1 MTSREQW
8 IAGARPKT
16 LPAAIAPVIVGT
28 AFAGYNAQVTNFFL
42 ALIVG
47 LALQIGVNY
56 ANDYSDG
63 IKGIDDDRIGPM
75 RLVGSG
81 AATPAAVKRAAYLS
95 FLVAA
100 FAGLILSAR
109 TSWFLLI
116 IGFLAI
122 IAAWTYTGGAK
133 PYGYIA
139 LGEVAVFIFF
149 GLVATLGT
157 YYVQVN
163 SISFEVVLAS
173 IAMGLLASA
182 LLVVNNLRDLSKDA
196 AAEKNTLAV
205 KLGEKRTRTLYQ
217 ALLVLPFL
225 IALGLVP
232 TSSYFLLTIAV
243 LPQIR
248 SAFKVIRSATGAAL
262 IDLLAK
268 TGQIQMIYA
277 LALSLASLL
286 AAR

>member
-28 AFAGYNAQVTNFFL
+28 AFAGYNAQVTNFSL

-81 AATPAAVKRAAYLS
+81 AATPAAVKRAAYFS

-182 LLVVNNLRDLSKDA
+182 LLVINNLRDLSKDA
-196 AAEKNTLAV
+196 AAGKYTLAV
-205 KLGEKRTRTLYQ
+205 KLGEKRTRTLYK
-217 ALLVLPFL
+217 ALLVLPIL

-232 TSSYFLLTIAV
+232 TSSYFLLTVAV

-248 SAFKVIRSATGAAL
+248 SALRVVNSATSAAL
-262 IDLLAK
+262 INLLAK

>member
-47 LALQIGVNY
+47 VSLQVGVNY

-63 IKGIDDDRIGPM
+63 IKGTDSDRIGPM

-81 AATPAAVKRAAYLS
+81 AATPAAVKRAAFLS

-100 FAGLILSAR
+100 IAGTILSAR
-109 TSWFLLI
+109 TSWFLILI
-116 IGFLAI
+116 GVLAI

-133 PYGYIA
+133 PYGYFA
-139 LGEVAVFIFF
+139 LGEIAVFIFF

-157 YYVQVN
+157 YYVQVD
-163 SISFEVVLAS
+163 SISFDVILAA
-173 IAMGLLASA
+173 IAMGCLASA
-182 LLVVNNLRDLSKDA
+182 ILVVNNLRDLAKDA
-196 AAEKNTLAV
+196 SAKKNTLAV
-205 KLGEKRTRTLYQ
+205 KLGDAKTRTLYK
-217 ALLVLPFL
+217 ALLIAPLL
-225 IALGLVP
+225 IAAVLLS
-232 TSSYFLLTIAV
+232 TSLYFLLAIAA

-248 SAFKVIRSATGAAL
+248 DAFRVVSTASGAAL
-262 IDLLAK
+262 INLLAK

-277 LALSLASLL
+277 FAISLASLL

>member
-28 AFAGYNAQVTNFFL
+28 AFAGYNAQVTNFLL

-47 LALQIGVNY
+47 VSLQVGVNY

-63 IKGIDDDRIGPM
+63 IKGTDSDRIGPM

-81 AATPAAVKRAAYLS
+81 AATPAAVKRAAFLS

-100 FAGLILSAR
+100 IAGTILSAR
-109 TSWFLLI
+109 TSWFLILI
-116 IGFLAI
+116 GVLAI

-133 PYGYIA
+133 PYGYFA
-139 LGEVAVFIFF
+139 LGEIAVFIFF

-157 YYVQVN
+157 YYVQVD
-163 SISFEVVLAS
+163 SISFDVILAA
-173 IAMGLLASA
+173 IAMGCLASA
-182 LLVVNNLRDLSKDA
+182 ILVVNNLRDLAKDA
-196 AAEKNTLAV
+196 SANKNTLAV
-205 KLGEKRTRTLYQ
+205 KLGDAKTRTLYK
-217 ALLVLPFL
+217 ALLIAPLL
-225 IALGLVP
+225 IAAVLLS
-232 TSSYFLLTIAV
+232 TSLYFLLAIAA

-248 SAFKVIRSATGAAL
+248 DAFKVVSTATGAAL
-262 IDLLAK
+262 INLLAK

-277 LALSLASLL
+277 FAISLASLL

>member
-28 AFAGYNAQVTNFFL
+28 AFAGYNAQVTNFLL

-47 LALQIGVNY
+47 VSLQVGVNY

-63 IKGIDDDRIGPM
+63 IKGTDSDRIGPM

-81 AATPAAVKRAAYLS
+81 AATPASVKRAAFLS

-100 FAGLILSAR
+100 IAGTILSAR
-109 TSWFLLI
+109 TSWFLILI
-116 IGFLAI
+116 GVLAI

-133 PYGYIA
+133 PYGYFA
-139 LGEVAVFIFF
+139 LGEIAVFIFF

-157 YYVQVN
+157 YYVQVD
-163 SISFEVVLAS
+163 SISFDVILAA
-173 IAMGLLASA
+173 IAMGCLASA
-182 LLVVNNLRDLSKDA
+182 ILVVNNLRDLAKDA
-196 AAEKNTLAV
+196 SANKNTLAV
-205 KLGEKRTRTLYQ
+205 KLGDAKTRTLYK
-217 ALLVLPFL
+217 ALLIAPFL
-225 IALGLVP
+225 IAAVLLS
-232 TSSYFLLTIAV
+232 TSLYFLLAIAT

-248 SAFKVIRSATGAAL
+248 DAFKVVSTATGAAL
-262 IDLLAK
+262 INLLAK

-277 LALSLASLL
+277 FAISLASLL

>member
-28 AFAGYNAQVTNFFL
+28 AFAGYNAQVTNFLL

-47 LALQIGVNY
+47 VSLQVGVNY

-63 IKGIDDDRIGPM
+63 IKGTDSDRIGPM

-81 AATPAAVKRAAYLS
+81 AATPAAVKRAAFLS

-100 FAGLILSAR
+100 IAGTILSAR
-109 TSWFLLI
+109 TSWFLILI
-116 IGFLAI
+116 GILAI

-133 PYGYIA
+133 PYGYFA
-139 LGEVAVFIFF
+139 LGEIAVFIFF

-157 YYVQVN
+157 YYVQVD
-163 SISFEVVLAS
+163 SISFGVILAA
-173 IAMGLLASA
+173 IAMGCLASA
-182 LLVVNNLRDLSKDA
+182 ILVVNNLRDLAKDA
-196 AAEKNTLAV
+196 SANKNTLAV
-205 KLGEKRTRTLYQ
+205 KLGDTKTRTLYK
-217 ALLVLPFL
+217 ALLIAPLL
-225 IALGLVP
+225 IAAVLLS
-232 TSSYFLLTIAV
+232 TSLYFLLAIAA

-248 SAFKVIRSATGAAL
+248 DAFKVVSTASGAAL
-262 IDLLAK
+262 INLLAK
-268 TGQIQMIYA
+268 TGEIQMIYA
-277 LALSLASLL
+277 FAISLASLL

>member
-1 MTSREQW
+1 MTWREQW

-28 AFAGYNAQVTNFFL
+28 AFAGYNAQVTNFLL

-47 LALQIGVNY
+47 VSLQVGVNY

-63 IKGIDDDRIGPM
+63 IKGTDSDRIGPM

-81 AATPAAVKRAAYLS
+81 AATPTAVKRAAFLS

-100 FAGLILSAR
+100 IAGTILSAR
-109 TSWFLLI
+109 TSWFLILI
-116 IGFLAI
+116 GVLAI
-122 IAAWTYTGGAK
+122 IAAWTYTGGVK
-133 PYGYIA
+133 PYGYFA
-139 LGEVAVFIFF
+139 LGEIAVFIFF

-157 YYVQVN
+157 YYVQVD
-163 SISFEVVLAS
+163 SISFDVILAA
-173 IAMGLLASA
+173 IAMGCLASA
-182 LLVVNNLRDLSKDA
+182 ILVVNNLRDLAKDA
-196 AAEKNTLAV
+196 SANKNTLAV
-205 KLGEKRTRTLYQ
+205 KLGDSKTRTLYK
-217 ALLVLPFL
+217 ALLIAPLL
-225 IALGLVP
+225 IAAVLLS
-232 TSSYFLLTIAV
+232 TSLYFLLAIAT

-248 SAFKVIRSATGAAL
+248 DAFKVVSTATGAAL
-262 IDLLAK
+262 INLLAK

-277 LALSLASLL
+277 FAISLASLL